1 MNLLPIT
8 HRSVRIGS
16 PFVLLFILLQN
27 KARIHVVI
35 HIVNTQIP
43 DSLASIMLPVKIE
56 AQVQSMA
63 GRQTIVVPRSNEI
76 GIAERTGRGCHHN
89 PPFRK
94 RGYTAGSKTPSD
106 AQIKLLIEFV
116 IQHKI
121 NIVSAVITVRKALS
135 VVDGRE

>member
-16 PFVLLFILLQN
+16 PFVLLFILLKN

-43 DSLASIMLPVKIE
+43 DPLTSIMLPVKIE

-63 GRQTIVVPRSNEI
+63 GRQTVVIP
-76 GIAERTGRGCHHN
+76 
-89 PPFRK
+89 
-94 RGYTAGSKTPSD
+94 
-106 AQIKLLIEFV
+106 
-116 IQHKI
+116 
-121 NIVSAVITVRKALS
+121 
-135 VVDGRE
+135 